1 MKTEQSL
8 FELIKKSDKKAFEIL
23 FRLYYEPLVKYCNK
37 YLDDIDLAKGFTQQI
52 FVNIW
57 EKRHS
62 LQIQQPA
69 PFLYKSVKNKC
80 LNYFRHQ
87 EVKLNFQK
95 KEELNEISYE
105 HEFDESDDHLIQIYN
120 SIDRLPSQ
128 CKRIFIMSRMHGLT
142 HKEIAEELN
151 LAVKTV
157 KNQIGK
163 ALIHL
168 KEDLSHLNI
177 GLIICILKLF
187 L

>member
-1 MKTEQSL
+1 MKTEKNL
-8 FELIKKSDKKAFEIL
+8 FELIKKSDEKAYEIL
-23 FRLYYEPLVKYCNK
+23 FRLYYEPLVKYCNQ
-37 YLDDIDLAKGFTQQI
+37 YLDDKDLAKGFTQQV

-57 EKRHS
+57 EKRHT

-80 LNYFRHQ
+80 LNHFRHQ

-95 KEELNEISYE
+95 SKELHEISYE
-105 HEFDESDDHLIQIYN
+105 QVVDEPNDHIIQIYN
-120 SIDRLPSQ
+120 SIDKLSPQ
-128 CKRIFIMSRMHGLT
+128 CKRIFIMSRIDGLT
-142 HKEIAEELN
+142 HKEIAEELD
-151 LAVKTV
+151 LASKTV

-163 ALIHL
+163 ALKHL

-177 GLIICILKLF
+177 GLIICIIRLF